1 MLESMYDGETS
12 IRLYFNDI
20 TGSTPLSRE
29 REIEL
34 SARIMAGDMEARNEL
49 AQANLRFVVDVAK
62 RYQNRGL
69 SLPDLISAGNLG
81 LLTAAER
88 FDGTRGFKF
97 ISYAVW
103 WIRQSILQTVA
114 DQART
119 VRLPLNKIGQLRQ
132 ISEAARKLSQVGKE
146 EPNTDDIAEE
156 LDLPAR
162 DVVGALLSARSVRSL
177 DETFD
182 AQDDRNL
189 LDILPD
195 LAHAPDSQVLGE
207 SVRKQID
214 ELLNNLDRREK
225 YIVLRYFGL
234 DGDQPLTLDQIGS
247 QLGVTRERIRQLKE
261 RALSRLRQ
269 ASCYPPSLCEPELDP
284 EGDDLFDA

>member
-1 MLESMYDGETS
+1 MLESVNDGETA
-12 IRLYFNDI
+12 IRLYFSDI
-20 TGSTPLSRE
+20 TDSAPLSRE

-34 SARIMAGDMEARNEL
+34 STRIQAGDIEARNEL
-49 AQANLRFVVDVAK
+49 AQANLRFVIDVAK

-88 FDGTRGFKF
+88 FDGTRGVKF

-132 ISEAARKLSQVGKE
+132 ITEAVHKLGQGGTG

-162 DVVGALLSARSVRSL
+162 DVVGALLSARSVSSL
-177 DETFD
+177 DEVFD
-182 AQDDRNL
+182 SQDDRNL
-189 LDILPD
+189 LDTLPD
-195 LAHAPDSQVLGE
+195 LAHAPDSQVLGA
-207 SVRKQID
+207 SVRGQID
-214 ELLNNLDRREK
+214 EILENLDGREK
-225 YIVLRYFGL
+225 YVVLRYFGL
-234 DGDQPLTLDQIGS
+234 DGDQPLTLDQIGNL
-247 QLGVTRERIRQLKE
+247 LGVTRERIRQIKE
-261 RALSRLRQ
+261 RALRQLRQ
-269 ASCYPPSLCEPELDP
+269 SSCYPPSQLDLDK
-284 EGDDLFDA
+284 DDFF

>member
-1 MLESMYDGETS
+1 MLESMNDGETA
-12 IRLYFNDI
+12 IRLYFSDI
-20 TGSTPLSRE
+20 TDSTPLSRE

-34 SARIMAGDMEARNEL
+34 STRIQAGDMEARNEL
-49 AQANLRFVVDVAK
+49 AQANLRFVIDVAK

-132 ISEAARKLSQVGKE
+132 ITEAVRKLGQGGTG

-162 DVVGALLSARSVRSL
+162 DVVGALLSAIPVRSR
-177 DETFD
+177 DEAFD
-182 AQDDRNL
+182 SQNDRNL
-189 LDILPD
+189 LDTLPD
-195 LAHAPDSQVLGE
+195 LAHAPDSQVQGA
-207 SVRKQID
+207 SVRGQID
-214 ELLNNLDRREK
+214 EILENLEGRDK
-225 YIVLRYFGL
+225 YVVLRYFGL
-234 DGDQPLTLDQIGS
+234 DGAQPLTLVQIGN
-247 QLGVTRERIRQLKE
+247 QLGVTRERIRQIKE
-261 RALSRLRQ
+261 RALRRLRQ
-269 ASCYPPSLCEPELDP
+269 SSCYPPSQPDLDN
-284 EGDDLFDA
+284 DDFF